1 MTTEE
6 IKQKLT
12 IIFRDVFEDESII
25 VTEQMTAAEV
35 TNWDSLSNVMM
46 IVNVEKTFN
55 IKLKLKEIINMK
67 NVGDLISTIQIHS
80 A

>member
-12 IIFRDVFEDESII
+12 IIFRDVFEDENI
-25 VTEQMTAAEV
+25 VATEQMTAAEV
-35 TNWDSLSNVMM
+35 ANWDSLSNVMM

-67 NVGDLISTIQIHS
+67 NVGDLISSIQTHTV
-80 A
+80 

>member
-12 IIFRDVFEDESII
+12 IIFRDVFEDENI
-25 VTEQMTAAEV
+25 VATEQMTAAEV
-35 TNWDSLSNVMM
+35 ANWDSLSNVMM

-55 IKLKLKEIINMK
+55 ITFSR
-67 NVGDLISTIQIHS
+67 VYVYV
-80 A
+80 

>member
-12 IIFRDVFEDESII
+12 IIFRDVFEDENI
-25 VTEQMTAAEV
+25 VATEQMTAAEV
-35 TNWDSLSNVMM
+35 ANWDSLSNVMM

-55 IKLKLKEIINMK
+55 IKLRLKEIINMK
-67 NVGDLISTIQIHS
+67 NVGDLISSIQIHS